1 MDVFVPI
8 RQKKISEEIVEQMKT
23 LIFEGKLKPGE
34 KLPGERDLAKGLNVS
49 RVSLREAL
57 NTLQGMGLIEI
68 QRGNRTFVRPVTTR
82 SIYDPLVA
90 YTKST
95 SLNLLKAFEVRKYLE
110 VGSISLAAERATADE
125 IRKLEEILGEMEEDY
140 KKNRLGAKADHHFHV
155 TLVEATHNEA
165 YIHTLN
171 TFYDLLQEGLRI
183 AWGSVFKKRESRRKL
198 FEQHCSIFYAV
209 RANDSQTG
217 EREALV
223 HMSFVEEN
231 WKAALMENV

>member
-23 LIFEGKLKPGE
+23 LIFKGKLKPGK
-34 KLPGERDLAKGLNVS
+34 KLPGERDLAKDLNVS

-125 IRKLEEILGEMEEDY
+125 IRKLEGILGEMEEDY
-140 KKNRLGAKADHHFHV
+140 RKNRLGAKADHDFHV

-198 FEQHCSIFYAV
+198 FEQHGSIFCAV
-209 RANDSQTG
+209 RAHDSQTG
-217 EREALV
+217 EREALA